1 MTAKER
7 YAKCKTIE
15 ELKRVHQLDI
25 MSADTFEFM
34 NACEYEYK
42 QRYSELKD
50 GEQDEMQI
58 HW

>member
-15 ELKRVHQLDI
+15 ELNRVHQLDI

-34 NACEYEYK
+34 NACEYEYR
-42 QRYSELKD
+42 QRRSELKNGDSD
-50 GEQDEMQI
+50 G
-58 HW
+58 